1 MSKDLQKAQST
12 SQTLMTTFKAE
23 LQKVVPYLQTLL
35 GSDEMVDRFVKMTH
49 LALMRDQKLLQA
61 NQKSLLLALIW
72 CAYRDMEPGV
82 EDGVW
87 LVPFKGMVTPIPA
100 YKGLIKRA
108 TSTDSV
114 KNVTARPI
122 YQHDTFKFQY
132 GLEENLVHVPAF
144 GPEKGELIGAYAVF
158 ILPDGSKHFHVM
170 ARAEIE
176 KIRNSSAAWKAAPNS
191 GPWKEWEEPMFLKT
205 VIKQG
210 FRTIPVKDKLR
221 ELIRDDNKL
230 EVGTTIESL
239 LQEAG
244 QELPELPEE
253 TPEPEKEEA
262 LDTSKFDKL
271 VEEKF
276 ATIKEAEEYKRQYH
290 LLQTFLETTAAG
302 QKKKMTVPQLKVM
315 AAGMFD
321 SFWDAFEK
329 YMAKQTPPAESKE
342 TKEPPKEEPPK
353 EPPKEEPPKEK
364 EEPPKE
370 PPKET
375 ETKETETET
384 PGKTETSGQQES
396 LWTGDGDGDPKASG
410 NDVEAGQDPEERS
423 RFLARRQAAWNKVIE
438 LLIPLELLKE
448 IDIHEIESI
457 TPENIDHFEE
467 LVNNYQP
474 PKKGKK

>member
-1 MSKDLQKAQST
+1 MAKDLQKAQST

-23 LQKVVPYLQTLL
+23 LQKVVPYLKTLL

-122 YQHDTFKFQY
+122 YQHDTFNFQY

-144 GPEKGELIGAYAVF
+144 GPEKGELIGAYAIF
-158 ILPDGSKHFHVM
+158 TLPDGSKHFHVM
-170 ARAEIE
+170 ARSEIE

-210 FRTIPVKDKLR
+210 FRTIPVKDRLR

-244 QELPELPEE
+244 QELPEE

-276 ATIKEAEEYKRQYH
+276 ATIKETEEYKRQYH

-375 ETKETETET
+375 ETKETKETETET
-384 PGKTETSGQQES
+384 PGKTETSGQQEN
-396 LWTGDGDGDPKASG
+396 LWTGEQGDPNAQE
-410 NDVEAGQDPEERS
+410 DQAFQ
-423 RFLARRQAAWNKVIE
+423 ARRTAAWNKIIE
-438 LLIPLELLKE
+438 LLIPLEILKE
-448 IDIHEIESI
+448 IDINSLESI
-457 TPENIDHFEE
+457 TPENIDHLED
-467 LVNNYQP
+467 LIKNYQP